1 MAEASR
7 GHAALSGARKPKGP
21 AQQSDATAPPAMP
34 DRTDDPHDLAR
45 FVSAQAPVYAHV
57 LAELRAG
64 AKSSH
69 WMWFVFP
76 QLKALGRS
84 ATARLYGIA
93 DGREASAY
101 WRHAVL
107 GPRLA
112 ECTEAMLGVAGKS
125 ALQILGSPDDLKFCS
140 SMTLFAQVAPDEPLF
155 HRAIGRYCAGRMDE
169 RTLEL
174 L

>member
-1 MAEASR
+1 MA
-7 GHAALSGARKPKGP
+7 
-21 AQQSDATAPPAMP
+21 
-34 DRTDDPHDLAR
+34 DRNDDPHDLAR
-45 FVSAQAPVYAHV
+45 FVSAQEPVYAQV

-84 ATARLYGIA
+84 ATARFYGIVDA
-93 DGREASAY
+93 QEAGAY

-107 GPRLA
+107 GPRLVQ
-112 ECTEAMLGVAGKS
+112 CTEAMLGIAGKS

-140 SMTLFAQVAPDEPLF
+140 SMTLFAQVAPGEPLF
-155 HRAIGRYCAGRMDE
+155 RRAIERYCAGRMDE